1 MSYFHKLKKLF
12 QFSKVWFIFSCIMQL
27 KFDTILLI
35 ILLNLIPPN
44 INIISNFIQEKV
56 SGKIRQNIVENLSL
70 EQKNMTNRIKNIL
83 NLTKYLLSKN
93 AQKIKYELLLENFI
107 QNMLKY
113 LTFKAWFFYWLIF
126 FYE

>member
-1 MSYFHKLKKLF
+1 M
-12 QFSKVWFIFSCIMQL
+12 
-27 KFDTILLI
+27 
-35 ILLNLIPPN
+35 
-44 INIISNFIQEKV
+44 
-56 SGKIRQNIVENLSL
+56 SL